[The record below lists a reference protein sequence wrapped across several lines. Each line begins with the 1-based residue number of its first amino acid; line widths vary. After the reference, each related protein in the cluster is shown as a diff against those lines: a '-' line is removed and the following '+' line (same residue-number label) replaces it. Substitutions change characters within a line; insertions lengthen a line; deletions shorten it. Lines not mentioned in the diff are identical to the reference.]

1 MTRSHIRAIID
12 DGPRQGETLVL
23 DVGGEDSPP
32 REILLPDG
40 HVGTRPEGSDVPHP
54 TGSVSRYRLAE
65 TAEGTGFHYHVV
77 PHGQ

>member
-1 MTRSHIRAIID
+1 MTSSHIRVSLD

-23 DVGGEDSPP
+23 DAGENSPP

-40 HVGTRPEGSDVPHP
+40 HLGTRPEGSDVPHP
-54 TGSVSRYRLAE
+54 TGSVSRYRLVE
-65 TAEGTGFHYHVV
+65 PSGGTEYHYHVV